1 MTRHARKHRQTRKN
15 RTFLSKTSK
24 KDVGGSRRWF
34 TTKNPLNGVLSMQSF
49 WETIQ
54 EHIEKRKLPLK
65 CVFCHSSLN
74 PSGKELS
81 DLFEYRTV
89 INPAETKVTKSEKI
103 MVRKY
108 NLPSALRSTNPMM
121 HHVAAIGGGKRS
133 GGTLFQPTIFYFH
146 CPYCGF
152 LHQFKSS
159 VKLSDPMRQRQH
171 HYDESRR
178 RHSDPTGQRRK
189 SQGHKSLR
197 SQISPSPS
205 HGDHDNPHTPL
216 LQRSSS
222 S

>member
-1 MTRHARKHRQTRKN
+1 MTRHTRKHRQTRKN

-24 KDVGGSRRWF
+24 KDGGVRRWF
-34 TTKNPLNGVLSMQSF
+34 TKSPTNGMYSMQSF

-54 EHIEKRKLPLK
+54 KHIEKRKLPLK

-74 PSGKELS
+74 PFGKKLT

-89 INPAETKVTKSEKI
+89 INPAVTKETKSEQI

-121 HHVAAIGGGKRS
+121 HHVAAIGGSKRS

-159 VKLSDPMRQRQH
+159 VDLYTPQTPTSLMRRNSDPGP
-171 HYDESRR
+171 RR
-178 RHSDPTGQRRK
+178 NSGTGSQPSHPQRR
-189 SQGHKSLR
+189 Q
-197 SQISPSPS
+197 S
-205 HGDHDNPHTPL
+205 H
-216 LQRSSS
+216 SSRAIHPDPATTGS
-222 S
+222 SAAND